1 MNIKIFQSSERGFTL
16 VELAIVMLIFGLSLL
31 FISRF
36 VSLYTLNA
44 QLEKTEE
51 TIRLTDSAM
60 NEFFGLQGRYPC
72 PADPDLAP
80 GDINYGVEQ
89 CRNFTDPGFDPNSC
103 AGTPGGISC
112 TTVGSRDGDLNG
124 SPDVVMIGSVPFRT
138 LLDVVTF
145 TDFTETN
152 AFDGFGRQLTY
163 AVTEPMSDT
172 RFTLVNPANTNA
184 GAISVIDE
192 NRIPLTEP
200 DATAHY
206 IIISHGQNGRGAYS
220 REGVEVD
227 NCLVTSLPASPGV
240 PSPVPPGVNPA
251 GIEIEIENCDRN
263 DAIFAKAIQSGGDND
278 FFNDDTSSFT
288 TRGLTTL
295 WRRSL
300 SSPSGEAHIYNTNT
314 GNVGIGIQNPLHRLH
329 IVGDLSSEQKVI
341 GQRYCEGPNEENC
354 LDVNRIAGDGTE
366 CPPGE
371 AAYAI
376 GYDPNDP
383 NPADASP
390 DPMLDAAKLHCKPV
404 NWITQNLTCP
414 DHNFGGGL
422 QQTFLN
428 GFSNLGNIVCC
439 RENPLVQEHC
449 IRWDGTTATTL

>member
-1 MNIKIFQSSERGFTL
+1 MNIKIFHSSERGFSL
-16 VELAIVMLIFGLSLL
+16 VELALVMLIFGLTLL

-44 QLEKTEE
+44 RLEKTEE
-51 TIRLTDSAM
+51 TITLTNSAL
-60 NEFFGLQGRYPC
+60 NEFFGLEGRYPC

-80 GDINYGVEQ
+80 GDINYGVEL
-89 CRNFTDPGFDPNSC
+89 CRTAPIDPNSC
-103 AGTPGGISC
+103 AGTPGGITC
-112 TTVGSRDGDLNG
+112 TSVGSRDGDLNG
-124 SPDVVMIGSVPFRT
+124 NPDQVMIGSLPFRT
-138 LLDVVTF
+138 LLDVVRF
-145 TDFTETN
+145 TSFTETN
-152 AFDGFGRQLTY
+152 AFDGHGRQLTY
-163 AVTEPMSDT
+163 AVTEPMSYQSLST
-172 RFTLVNPANTNA
+172 INPANTNS

-192 NRIPLTEP
+192 NNIPLTEP
-200 DATAHY
+200 DGMAHY
-206 IIISHGQNGRGAYS
+206 VIVSHGENGRGAFS

-240 PSPVPPGVNPA
+240 PSPTPPGISPT

-263 DAIFAKAIQSGGDND
+263 DAIFAKAIQSGADND

-300 SSPSGEAHIYNTNT
+300 ASPSGEAYIYNTNT
-314 GNVGIGIQNPLHRLH
+314 GNVGIGVQNPLHRLH
-329 IVGDLSSEQKVI
+329 IVGDLSSETEVNA
-341 GQRYCEGPNEENC
+341 QRYCEGPNEENC

-366 CPPGE
+366 CPVGE

-383 NPADASP
+383 NPTNGTSP
-390 DPMLDAAKLHCKPV
+390 DPLLDGAKIHCRPV
-404 NWITQNLTCP
+404 TWTTRNLTCP
-414 DHNFGGGL
+414 NHNFGGGAE
-422 QQTFLN
+422 QTFLN

-439 RENPLVQEHC
+439 RENPLVSAHC
-449 IRWDGTTATTL
+449 VRWDGTAATPL